1 MDLSPD
7 EEKFQV
13 VDKIQETL
21 TTGQIP
27 SSVKPLHIKDI
38 ITVDGV
44 RVLFENGWGLI
55 RPSNTQ
61 PVLVL
66 RYEADSEENLS
77 EIRTFM
83 EGVLK
88 EIVEKTVI

>member
-1 MDLSPD
+1 
-7 EEKFQV
+7 V
-13 VDKIQETL
+13 
-21 TTGQIP
+21 
-27 SSVKPLHIKDI
+27 

-44 RVLFENGWGLI
+44 RVVFDNGWGLI

-66 RYEADSEENLS
+66 RYEADTEGRLS

-83 EGVLK
+83 ENVLK
-88 EIVEKTVI
+88 ERLAST

>member
-1 MDLSPD
+1 MAR
-7 EEKFQV
+7 
-13 VDKIQETL
+13 IQETL
-21 TTGQIP
+21 TAGKIP
-27 SSVKPLHIKDI
+27 SSVKPLNIKDI

-66 RYEADSEENLS
+66 RYEADSEERLTA
-77 EIRTFM
+77 IRTFM

-88 EIVEKTVI
+88 EVVENRR